1 MAARSKTQYWLVAV
15 VCFQTVAILFL
26 AFSSFELRLKPISMT
41 YADWIAILL
50 TAVAVIVTVLALFL
64 GILAF
69 VGWQTFDKRIRQRVV
84 EYIKTGFSRDGDL
97 REELAEAV
105 ERASYDIAANGKQQN
120 DNENG
125 EENDADV

>member
-50 TAVAVIVTVLALFL
+50 TAVAVIVTVLA
-64 GILAF
+64 ILAF